1 MRGIAIGARGADPY
15 GLREVVDPHENQ
27 IEPPRADAALFNIA
41 RETLAQHADDA
52 LQIVQIAKR
61 FGKAQFAARQF
72 RRDDRDQHLGG

>member
-1 MRGIAIGARGADPY
+1 VRGIAIGARGADPY

-27 IEPPRADAALFNIA
+27 IEPPRADAAL
-41 RETLAQHADDA
+41 
-52 LQIVQIAKR
+52 QIVQIAKR